1 MRGYILLRE
10 KVKSEELCKDMFQ
23 KYRNVVCAV
32 EFGTSKVCV
41 LIGEVGSRG
50 EVSAILGQGMCYA
63 PGAVI
68 KGEIADVER
77 ASAALSKALDE
88 ADRNSGGELV
98 NCPLLTMLV
107 SGCAIE
113 SRKAVGTV
121 TVKNPDGVITEAE
134 KQEANENAKI
144 MTLNSD
150 REIINTS
157 VSCYLVDKRR
167 VSNPL
172 RQSGQHL
179 EAWVH
184 IIHGVASRLANF
196 REAVITSGVENARV
210 EPVFSPLAAGI
221 GIVSDLERENGSLL
235 IDLGAGTT
243 EYLVYFDRGVCA
255 SGVIQIGMEHV
266 ANDLAIGL
274 NLHID
279 SCRKL
284 LESGA
289 LERAISEKKAYLE
302 FPGSARRVRQIPLS
316 SFEVIVDARLREI
329 FELIDRQLREK
340 NAPRALG
347 AGGVLTGGGAEYFR
361 SKELFSEVF
370 DMDCRIGMPADAGGA
385 VSDLASP
392 RFSAVWGAL
401 KVAAF
406 FQQNYGPEP
415 EGGFNRLV
423 QRVGRLFGM
432 GGK

>member
-1 MRGYILLRE
+1 
-10 KVKSEELCKDMFQ
+10 MFRSS
-23 KYRNVVCAV
+23 RNVVCAV

-41 LIGEVGSRG
+41 LIGEVGSQG
-50 EVSAILGQGMCYA
+50 EVAGLLGQGMCYA

-68 KGEIADVER
+68 KGEIADVQR
-77 ASAALSKALDE
+77 ASAALSKALED

-107 SGCAIE
+107 SGCGIE
-113 SRKAVGTV
+113 SRQATGIV
-121 TVKNPDGVITEAE
+121 TVKNPDGIITEAE
-134 KQEANENAKI
+134 KQEANENAKVI
-144 MTLNSD
+144 ALGPG
-150 REIINTS
+150 REIVNTS
-157 VSCYLVDKRR
+157 ASHYLVDKRR

-172 RQSGQHL
+172 LQSGRHL

-184 IIHGVASRLANF
+184 IIHGVASRIANF
-196 REAVITSGVENARV
+196 REVIITSGVENAKV

-255 SGVIQIGMEHV
+255 SGVVQLGMEHV

-274 NLHID
+274 NIHID

-289 LERAISEKKAYLE
+289 LERAIVEKKAFLE
-302 FPGSARRVRQIPLS
+302 FPESARRMRQIPVS
-316 SFEVIVDARLREI
+316 SFEVIVDTRLREI
-329 FELIDRQLREK
+329 FELIENQLREK
-340 NAPRALG
+340 SAPRALG
-347 AGGVLTGGGAEYFR
+347 AGGILTGGGAEYFR
-361 SKELFSEVF
+361 SREIFSEVF

-385 VSDLASP
+385 VADLASP

-406 FQQNYGPEP
+406 FQQNYGPAP
-415 EGGFNRLV
+415 EGKLNKVVQWVSDLFNKG
-423 QRVGRLFGM
+423 GR
-432 GGK
+432 

>member
-1 MRGYILLRE
+1 
-10 KVKSEELCKDMFQ
+10 MFQ

-32 EFGTSKVCV
+32 EFGSSKVCV

-50 EVSAILGQGMCYA
+50 EVSALLGQGMCYA

-77 ASAALSKALDE
+77 ASAALSKALED

-107 SGCAIE
+107 SGCGIE
-113 SRKAVGTV
+113 SRQATGIV
-121 TVKNPDGVITEAE
+121 TVKNPDGIVTEAE
-134 KQEANENAKI
+134 KQEANENAKVI
-144 MTLNSD
+144 ALGTG

-157 VSCYLVDKRR
+157 VSYYLLDKRR

-172 RQSGQHL
+172 RQSGQRL

-184 IIHGVASRLANF
+184 IIHGVANRLANF
-196 REAVITSGVENARV
+196 REVVIASGVENARV

-235 IDLGAGTT
+235 VDLGAGTT

-255 SGVIQIGMEHV
+255 SGVLQVGMEHV

-279 SCRKL
+279 ACRKL
-284 LESGA
+284 LESGS
-289 LERAISEKKAYLE
+289 LERAIVEKKAFLE
-302 FPGSARRVRQIPLS
+302 FPGTARRVRQIPLS

-329 FELIDRQLREK
+329 FELIDRQLRERG
-340 NAPRALG
+340 APRALG
-347 AGGVLTGGGAEYFR
+347 AGGILTGGGAEYFR
-361 SKELFSEVF
+361 SRELFSEVF

-385 VSDLASP
+385 VTDLASP
-392 RFSAVWGAL
+392 RFSALWGAL

-406 FQQNYGPEP
+406 FQQNYGQAP
-415 EGGFNRLV
+415 EGGLNRVIQRVSRIFNRGN
-423 QRVGRLFGM
+423 R
-432 GGK
+432 

>member
-1 MRGYILLRE
+1 
-10 KVKSEELCKDMFQ
+10 MFRSS
-23 KYRNVVCAV
+23 RNVVCAV

-41 LIGEVGSRG
+41 LIGEVGSQG
-50 EVSAILGQGMCYA
+50 EVAELLGQGMCYA

-68 KGEIADVER
+68 KGEIADVGR
-77 ASAALSKALDE
+77 ASAALSKALED

-107 SGCAIE
+107 SGCGIE
-113 SRKAVGTV
+113 SRQATGIV
-121 TVKNPDGVITEAE
+121 TVKNPDGIITEAE
-134 KQEANENAKI
+134 KQEANENAKVI
-144 MTLNSD
+144 ALGVG

-157 VSCYLVDKRR
+157 ASHYLVDKRR

-172 RQSGQHL
+172 LQSGHHL

-184 IIHGVASRLANF
+184 IIHGVASRIANF
-196 REAVITSGVENARV
+196 REVIITSGVENAKV

-243 EYLVYFDRGVCA
+243 EFLVYFDRGVCA
-255 SGVIQIGMEHV
+255 SGVVQLGMEHV

-279 SCRKL
+279 NCRKL

-289 LERAISEKKAYLE
+289 LERAIMEKKSYIE
-302 FPGSARRVRQIPLS
+302 FPGTARRVRQIPLS
-316 SFEVIVDARLREI
+316 SFEVIVDTRLREI
-329 FELIDRQLREK
+329 FELIERQLREK
-340 NAPRALG
+340 SAPRALG
-347 AGGVLTGGGAEYFR
+347 AGGILTGGGAEYFR
-361 SKELFSEVF
+361 SREIFSEVF

-385 VSDLASP
+385 VADLASP

-406 FQQNYGPEP
+406 FQQNYGPAP
-415 EGGFNRLV
+415 EGKFNKVVQWVSDLFNRG
-423 QRVGRLFGM
+423 GR
-432 GGK
+432 

>member
-1 MRGYILLRE
+1 
-10 KVKSEELCKDMFQ
+10 MFQ

-50 EVSAILGQGMCYA
+50 EVAELLGQGMCYA

-77 ASAALSKALDE
+77 ASAALSKALED
-88 ADRNSGGELV
+88 ADRSSGGELV
-98 NCPLLTMLV
+98 NCPLMTMLV
-107 SGCAIE
+107 SGCGIE
-113 SRKAVGTV
+113 SRQATGIV
-121 TVKNPDGVITEAE
+121 TVKNPDGIITEAE
-134 KQEANENAKI
+134 KQEANENAKVI
-144 MTLNSD
+144 ALGSG
-150 REIINTS
+150 REIVNTS
-157 VSCYLVDKRR
+157 ASYYLVDKRR

-172 RQSGQHL
+172 RQSGQRL

-184 IIHGVASRLANF
+184 IIHGVASRIANF
-196 REAVITSGVENARV
+196 REVVIASGVENARV

-255 SGVIQIGMEHV
+255 SGVIQLGMEHV

-289 LERAISEKKAYLE
+289 LERAIIEKKPVLE
-302 FPGSARRVRQIPLS
+302 FPGSARRMRQIPVS
-316 SFEVIVDARLREI
+316 SFEVIVESRLREI
-329 FELIDRQLREK
+329 FELIDRQLRDK
-340 NAPRALG
+340 GSPRALG
-347 AGGVLTGGGAEYFR
+347 AGGILTGGGAEYFR
-361 SKELFSEVF
+361 SRELFSEVF

-385 VSDLASP
+385 VADLASP

-406 FQQNYGPEP
+406 FQQNYGPAP
-415 EGGFNRLV
+415 EGGLNRVIQWVNGFL
-423 QRVGRLFGM
+423 GR
-432 GGK
+432 GGR

>member
-1 MRGYILLRE
+1 
-10 KVKSEELCKDMFQ
+10 MFQ

-32 EFGTSKVCV
+32 EFGSSKVCV

-50 EVSAILGQGMCYA
+50 EVSALLGQGMCYA

-77 ASAALSKALDE
+77 ASAALSKALED

-107 SGCAIE
+107 SGCGIE
-113 SRKAVGTV
+113 SRQATGIV
-121 TVKNPDGVITEAE
+121 TVKNPDGIVTEAE
-134 KQEANENAKI
+134 KQEANENAKVI
-144 MTLNSD
+144 ALGTG

-157 VSCYLVDKRR
+157 VSYYLLDKRR

-172 RQSGQHL
+172 RQSGQRL

-184 IIHGVASRLANF
+184 IIHGVANRLANF
-196 REAVITSGVENARV
+196 REVVIASGVENARV

-235 IDLGAGTT
+235 VDLGAGTT

-255 SGVIQIGMEHV
+255 SGVLQVGMEHV

-279 SCRKL
+279 ACRKL
-284 LESGA
+284 LESGS
-289 LERAISEKKAYLE
+289 LERAIVEKKAFLE
-302 FPGSARRVRQIPLS
+302 FPGTARRVRQIPLS

-329 FELIDRQLREK
+329 FELIDRQLRERG
-340 NAPRALG
+340 APRALG
-347 AGGVLTGGGAEYFR
+347 AGGILTGGGAEYFR
-361 SKELFSEVF
+361 SRELFSEVF

-385 VSDLASP
+385 VTDLASP

-406 FQQNYGPEP
+406 FQQNYGQAP
-415 EGGFNRLV
+415 EGGLNRVIQRVSRIFNRGN
-423 QRVGRLFGM
+423 R
-432 GGK
+432 

>member
-1 MRGYILLRE
+1 
-10 KVKSEELCKDMFQ
+10 MFQ

-50 EVSAILGQGMCYA
+50 EVAELLGQGMCYA

-77 ASAALSKALDE
+77 ASAALSKALED
-88 ADRNSGGELV
+88 ADRSSGGELV
-98 NCPLLTMLV
+98 NCPLMTMLV
-107 SGCAIE
+107 SGCGIE
-113 SRKAVGTV
+113 SRQATGIV
-121 TVKNPDGVITEAE
+121 TVKNPDGIITEAE
-134 KQEANENAKI
+134 KQEANENAKVI
-144 MTLNSD
+144 VLSSG

-157 VSCYLVDKRR
+157 VSHYLVDKRR

-172 RQSGQHL
+172 RQSGQRL

-184 IIHGVASRLANF
+184 IIHGVASRIANF
-196 REAVITSGVENARV
+196 REVVIASGVENARV

-255 SGVIQIGMEHV
+255 SGVIQLGMEHV

-289 LERAISEKKAYLE
+289 LERAIIEKKPVLE
-302 FPGSARRVRQIPLS
+302 FPGSARRMRQIPVS
-316 SFEVIVDARLREI
+316 SFEVIVESRLREI

-340 NAPRALG
+340 GSPRALG
-347 AGGVLTGGGAEYFR
+347 AGGILTGGGAEYFR
-361 SKELFSEVF
+361 SRELFSEVF

-385 VSDLASP
+385 VADLASP

-406 FQQNYGPEP
+406 FQQNYGPAP
-415 EGGFNRLV
+415 EGGLNRVIQWVNGFL
-423 QRVGRLFGM
+423 GR
-432 GGK
+432 GGR

>member
-1 MRGYILLRE
+1 
-10 KVKSEELCKDMFQ
+10 MFQ

-32 EFGTSKVCV
+32 EFGSSKVCV

-50 EVSAILGQGMCYA
+50 EVSALLGQGMCYA

-77 ASAALSKALDE
+77 ASAALSKALED

-107 SGCAIE
+107 SGCGIE
-113 SRKAVGTV
+113 SRQATGIV
-121 TVKNPDGVITEAE
+121 TVKNPDGIVTEAE
-134 KQEANENAKI
+134 KQEANENAKVI
-144 MTLNSD
+144 ALGTG

-157 VSCYLVDKRR
+157 VSYYLLDKRR

-172 RQSGQHL
+172 RQSGQRL

-184 IIHGVASRLANF
+184 IIHGVANRLANF
-196 REAVITSGVENARV
+196 REVVIASGVENARV

-235 IDLGAGTT
+235 VDLGAGTT

-255 SGVIQIGMEHV
+255 SAVLQVGMEHV

-279 SCRKL
+279 ACRKL
-284 LESGA
+284 LESGS
-289 LERAISEKKAYLE
+289 LERAIVEKKAFLE
-302 FPGSARRVRQIPLS
+302 FPGTARRVRQIPLS

-329 FELIDRQLREK
+329 FELIDRQLRERG
-340 NAPRALG
+340 APRALG
-347 AGGVLTGGGAEYFR
+347 AGGILTGGGAEYFR
-361 SKELFSEVF
+361 SRELFSEVF

-385 VSDLASP
+385 VTDLASP

-406 FQQNYGPEP
+406 FQQNYGQAP
-415 EGGFNRLV
+415 EGGLNRVIQRVSRIFNRGN
-423 QRVGRLFGM
+423 R
-432 GGK
+432 